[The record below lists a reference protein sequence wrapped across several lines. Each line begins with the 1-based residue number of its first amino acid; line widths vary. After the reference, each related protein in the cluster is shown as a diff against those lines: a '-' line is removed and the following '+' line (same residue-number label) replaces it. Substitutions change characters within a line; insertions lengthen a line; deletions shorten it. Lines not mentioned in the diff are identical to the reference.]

1 MSTSIYKRIYI
12 WYDLVIKSKGGI
24 TMNVLAPII
33 DGIPIN
39 KMTSGF
45 FDSIQEIE
53 SEDGFF
59 LRGDFLK

>member
-1 MSTSIYKRIYI
+1 
-12 WYDLVIKSKGGI
+12 
-24 TMNVLAPII
+24 MNVLAPII